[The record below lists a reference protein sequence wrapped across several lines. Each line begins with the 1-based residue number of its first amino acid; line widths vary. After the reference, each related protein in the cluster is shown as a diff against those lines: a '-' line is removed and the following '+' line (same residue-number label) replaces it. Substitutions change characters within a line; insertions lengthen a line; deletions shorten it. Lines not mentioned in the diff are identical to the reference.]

1 MQAYS
6 FRISVSGLARRLGVS
21 RIHIPTLLQDA
32 DRAGY
37 LRWNARTRE
46 LAFTPPLVA
55 ALESYYGR
63 LFLFIGFFAT
73 QFVAMGGVRTGWAI
87 AFEVGPPIVSRNAA
101 MSPTDRDDGFVCVRN
116 GANPRRISSGHFLP
130 RVGPT
135 RPAASFISDQ
145 FWETIDGRYF
155 C

>member
-87 AFEVGPPIVSRNAA
+87 AFEAGQPIVSRNAA
-101 MSPTDRDDGFVCVRN
+101 MNCPWTGPRASYVLAMVRIPVELT
-116 GANPRRISSGHFLP
+116 ATISC
-130 RVGPT
+130 
-135 RPAASFISDQ
+135 A
-145 FWETIDGRYF
+145 E
-155 C
+155 